1 MQLISFRNLHLGYG
15 STPLLDAASGA
26 IETGERICLL
36 GRNGAGKSTLLRL
49 LAGEIGAESGEILR
63 APALR
68 LGFLP
73 QQVPPGLA
81 GTVLD
86 VVGEALAEA
95 RTLAA
100 RHAVLSAQATT
111 SEALA
116 RVGAELQHVQDRL
129 EALQGWDVEPR
140 MQRTLSQLSLDPD
153 ARFEALSGGTQRR
166 VLLARAL
173 VSAPDVLL
181 LDEPTNHL
189 DIHSIEWLEGL
200 LGAWRGALLF
210 TTHDRRLLRTI
221 ATRILEL
228 DRGALTS
235 WPGDYDNYQRRR
247 AERDHAEELDNAR
260 KDAVLAQEE
269 VWIRTGIKARRTRNE
284 GRVRRLEAMRKARA
298 DRRIVAGNAKI
309 VTQQAGQSGKRV
321 FEAEGIGFAFG
332 AETGADTGSDTPA
345 KSIVR
350 DFSVLIERGDRVGI
364 LGPNGAGKTTLLRLL
379 LGELSPATGTVR
391 LGTRQVLAYFD
402 QHRLVADERT
412 RVQDVI
418 ADGNDTVT
426 IDGAPRH
433 VLSWLQDFLFTPDRA
448 RTPVSALSG
457 GERARLMLAKLF
469 AQPANV
475 LVMDEPTNDLDVET
489 LELLEEKLLDFDGT
503 LLLISHDRDFLD
515 RVVTSTLAFEDDGR
529 VREYVGGYSDWLRQR
544 PEPGARTI
552 AQLPAVAVPGAT
564 ASAAR
569 GHTGAAAAASTAAP
583 AQKPAKPPKRKLSYL
598 EQKELAALPERIE
611 QLESEIAALQARL
624 SDPATYASDGK
635 GSAEGKGATEG
646 KGESAVTLG
655 RELDARERDLAT
667 AYARWE
673 ALDS

>member
-1 MQLISFRNLHLGYG
+1 MSMQLISFRNLHLGYG
-15 STPLLDAASGA
+15 SSPLLDAASGG

-49 LAGEIGAESGEILR
+49 LAGEITAESGEILR

-81 GTVLD
+81 GSVLD
-86 VVGEALAEA
+86 VVGDALAEA
-95 RTLAA
+95 RELTA
-100 RHAVLSAQATT
+100 RHAALSAQATT
-111 SEALA
+111 TEALA
-116 RVGAELQHVQDRL
+116 RVGAELERVQDRID
-129 EALQGWDVEPR
+129 ALQGWDVEPR
-140 MQRTLSQLSLDPD
+140 LQRTLSQLNLDPE

-173 VSAPDVLL
+173 VSAPDLLL

-189 DIHSIEWLEGL
+189 DIRAIEWLEGL

-284 GRVRRLEAMRKARA
+284 GRVRRLEAMRRARA
-298 DRRIVAGNAKI
+298 ERRVVAGSAKI

-332 AETGADTGSDTPA
+332 DKA
-345 KSIVR
+345 IVR
-350 DFSVLIERGDRVGI
+350 DFSVLIERGDRLGI

-379 LGELSPATGTVR
+379 LGELTPTSGTVR
-391 LGTRQVLAYFD
+391 PGTRQVLAYFD
-402 QHRLVADERT
+402 QHRMVADERT

-544 PEPGARTI
+544 PD
-552 AQLPAVAVPGAT
+552 L
-564 ASAAR
+564 AAR
-569 GHTGAAAAASTAAP
+569 AEPRSVAP
-583 AQKPAKPPKRKLSYL
+583 APGVAPATNTTATSTTKAPTPAPRKRKLSYH

-611 QLESEIAALQARL
+611 HLEADIAALQARL
-624 SDPATYASDGK
+624 SDPATYAT
-635 GSAEGKGATEG
+635 AG
-646 KGESAVTLG
+646 KGEGAVAL
-655 RELDARERDLAT
+655 RRDLEAKEAELAA

-673 ALDS
+673 ALDG